1 MSPTR
6 RRMLGGLALLPLA
19 AAAQTRSRTVTVTRQ
34 VRRFLELET
43 ALHDAQRAG
52 DVATLERLL
61 ADDYELRAGR
71 RPGQP
76 VARADWLAEIRRQ
89 PPPEVV
95 LEQMAVHDRGD
106 TAAVSFLARPEGGG
120 APLFV
125 VDLWLRAGDDWK
137 LQVRYATPVG
147 RDAAVPGEAPAATLP
162 KK

>member
-52 DVATLERLL
+52 DVAALERLL

-89 PPPEVV
+89 PPPDVV

>member
-71 RPGQP
+71 RAGQP
-76 VARADWLAEIRRQ
+76 VARAEWLAEIRRQ

-106 TAAVSFLARPEGGG
+106 TAAVSFLARPDAG
-120 APLFV
+120 APLFI